1 MKATMARELNLVIH
15 LGPSK
20 AWALAIYAVLF
31 AAFLASVPDGR
42 LARHTRY
49 NHHALQAEAW
59 LAGRLDLGGPPP
71 AYTGRNDFAVF
82 EGKTYV
88 SFPPVPALILAP
100 ALAAVGAPER
110 LRDAQ
115 IWLALAPLGPVLWFL
130 GLERL
135 RKTGRS
141 RRPSRVHAGLALLLG
156 VGSVYWFSAV
166 QGSVWFASHVVAT
179 TLAGGYFLASVAGR
193 PALAGLALALAV
205 GARPS
210 LGFALPYF
218 VFEALRDRPAAGLLT
233 RRLLTFALP
242 MAIVLSL
249 LGWHNAAR
257 FGDPT
262 EFGHR
267 YLDVVWRPRIEAHGL
282 FSPIYLGRNLAV
294 MATALPFY
302 DGDQGLRVGGHGLAL
317 WITSPFL
324 AWALWPRRRSSTFLA
339 AAFSAGLVTVV
350 VLLYQNTGWVQFG
363 YRFSNDFAPF
373 LIVMIAV
380 GGRRLGAAFWLAG
393 VVAIAINAIGA
404 VTFDNPRHA
413 SFYVIDRDQ
422 RTLFQAP

>member
-1 MKATMARELNLVIH
+1 
-15 LGPSK
+15 
-20 AWALAIYAVLF
+20 
-31 AAFLASVPDGR
+31 
-42 LARHTRY
+42 
-49 NHHALQAEAW
+49 
-59 LAGRLDLGGPPP
+59 
-71 AYTGRNDFAVF
+71 
-82 EGKTYV
+82 
-88 SFPPVPALILAP
+88 
-100 ALAAVGAPER
+100 
-110 LRDAQ
+110 
-115 IWLALAPLGPVLWFL
+115 
-130 GLERL
+130 
-135 RKTGRS
+135 
-141 RRPSRVHAGLALLLG
+141 
-156 VGSVYWFSAV
+156 
-166 QGSVWFASHVVAT
+166 VVAS
-179 TLAGGYFLASVAGR
+179 TLAGGYFFASVAGR

-210 LGFALPYF
+210 LGFALPFF
-218 VFEALRDRPAAGLLT
+218 VFEASRDRPEARVLL
-233 RRLLTFALP
+233 RRWLAFALP
-242 MAIVLSL
+242 AAIVLSL

-294 MATALPFY
+294 MATSLPFY
-302 DGDQGLRVGGHGLAL
+302 DAAHGLRIGGHGLAL

-324 AWALWPRRRSSTFLA
+324 LWALWPRRASPTFWA
-339 AAFSAGLVTVV
+339 AALSAGLVALV

-393 VVAIAINAIGA
+393 VIAIAVNAVGA

-413 SFYVIDRDQ
+413 SFHVIDRDQ